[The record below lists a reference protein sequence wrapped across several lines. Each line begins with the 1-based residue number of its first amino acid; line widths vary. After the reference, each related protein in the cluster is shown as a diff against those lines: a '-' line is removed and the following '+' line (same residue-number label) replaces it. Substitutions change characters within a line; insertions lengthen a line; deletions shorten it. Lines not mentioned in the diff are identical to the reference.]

1 MYFLKMKEFGIFIF
15 GILALV
21 GLCAIAGFATRGTN
35 GMEDRDD
42 VRLTL
47 LRGLAVVM
55 GLFTILGLIGGII
68 CLFVDF

>member
-21 GLCAIAGFATRGTN
+21 GLCAIAGFATRGTD

-42 VRLTL
+42 IRLSL
-47 LRGLAVVM
+47 LRGIAVVM
-55 GLFTILGLIGGII
+55 GLFTILGIYSTI
-68 CLFVDF
+68 CLKIY

>member
-1 MYFLKMKEFGIFIF
+1 MKEFGIFIF

-21 GLCAIAGFATRGTN
+21 GLCAIAGFATRGTDSTD
-35 GMEDRDD
+35 DRDD

-47 LRGLAVVM
+47 LRGLGVVM
-55 GLFTILGLIGGII
+55 GLFTILGIIACII